1 VETTKTD
8 IYRCK
13 IYAPGQEKGRRVQQH
28 LAAQDYQARKERIMT
43 HTSQIPGLAFYTLG
57 AAFYAIQIYLI
68 WRKERNKS
76 KDL

>member
-1 VETTKTD
+1 MRLWVDQK
-8 IYRCK
+8 RCK
-13 IYAPGQEKGRRVQQH
+13 IYPPDVRKGRRVLEH
-28 LAAQDYQARKERIMT
+28 LTAEDYQAREERIMT
-43 HTSQIPGLAFYTLG
+43 HISQIPGLAFHTLG